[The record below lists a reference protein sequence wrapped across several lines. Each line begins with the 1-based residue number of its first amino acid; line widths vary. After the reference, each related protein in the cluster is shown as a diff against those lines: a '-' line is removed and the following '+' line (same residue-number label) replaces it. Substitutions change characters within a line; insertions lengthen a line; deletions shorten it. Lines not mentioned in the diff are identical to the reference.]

1 MPFVYGCFILH
12 GNNICMQISMP
23 IFLHLDGNSFYCS
36 CERIFR
42 PQLRGKP
49 VVVLSNNDGC
59 IVALTKEAKAAGLKR
74 GMPLFKVKD
83 IVEANKVAVLSS
95 NYELYQSVSN
105 RMQRTI
111 ANMVPRFES
120 YSIDEVFADLTGVEG
135 EDPAKLTALAQDIRG
150 RVLKW
155 VGIPTCAGIAPTK
168 TLAKLCDHFAK
179 TYPCFNGVVNWLEL
193 SESRRKKAMA
203 ITPIKEIWGIGNR
216 TREKLEAMGVR
227 TVLDFAGM
235 DAALVRRRFGV
246 VLERTH
252 REING
257 VSCIPLEEIAPER
270 QQIVRTRSFAQT
282 CADVDSLR
290 AAVSVHMADAVRTL
304 RLQKSA
310 AATVGVLFHSDPFR
324 ANGPH
329 HAVFELE
336 CLPHACADVL
346 TLTQKAVEL
355 VDRYYKSGT
364 EYKKAG
370 VVLTDLVPASD
381 SLVRET
387 LFDGEEIAALQ
398 RREHVQGVLDAMTR
412 KFGKGVLNVASAKA
426 SDRWCMRRDLLSPC
440 CTTRWEEI
448 LKVS

>member
-1 MPFVYGCFILH
+1 M
-12 GNNICMQISMP
+12 SP
-23 IFLHLDGNSFYCS
+23 IFLHIDGNSFYCS

-42 PQLRGKP
+42 PNLRNRP

-59 IVALTKEAKAAGLKR
+59 IVALTKEAKQIGLKR
-74 GMPLFKVKD
+74 GTPLFKVKD
-83 IVEANKVAVLSS
+83 IIDEYGVAVFSS
-95 NYELYQSVSN
+95 NYELYNSISG

-111 ANMVPRFES
+111 ASMIPRLES
-120 YSIDEVFADLTGVEG
+120 YSIDEVFGDLTGVENG
-135 EDPAKLTALAQDIRG
+135 DPERLTALARDIRN
-150 RVLKW
+150 RVRQW

-179 TYPCFNGVVNWLEL
+179 TYPVFDGVVNWLEL
-193 SESRRKKAMA
+193 SESRRKKAMS
-203 ITPIKEIWGIGNR
+203 ITPIKEVWGIGNR
-216 TREKLEAMGVR
+216 TREILEAMGVR

-282 CADVDSLR
+282 CSDINSLR

-310 AATVGVLFHSDPFR
+310 SGTVGVLFHSDPFKT
-324 ANGPH
+324 NVPH
-329 HAVFELE
+329 HAVFEFDR
-336 CLPHACADVL
+336 LPHACADVL
-346 TLTQKAVEL
+346 TLTQKALEL
-355 VDRYYKSGT
+355 VDRYYKTGI

-381 SLVRET
+381 SLVRDT

-398 RREHVQGVLDAMTR
+398 RREHVQEVLDAMTR
-412 KFGKGVLNVASAKA
+412 KFGKGALNVASAKA

-440 CTTRWEEI
+440 CTTRWNEI
-448 LKVS
+448 LRVN

>member
-1 MPFVYGCFILH
+1 
-12 GNNICMQISMP
+12 MQISMP

-111 ANMVPRFES
+111 ANMVPRLES

-155 VGIPTCAGIAPTK
+155 VGIPKCAGIAPTK

-329 HAVFELE
+329 HAVFELGR
-336 CLPHACADVL
+336 LPHACADVL